1 MKRPYPNKDIDVC
14 LIATSEVDLG
24 IRSLSS
30 FLKEKGYRVV
40 LGLFGSLGSDRRD
53 ELESIHAWIQEMNPK
68 VVGITSLEYS
78 RETAV
83 GLIGALRG
91 AGRVVVAGGPDVT
104 ANPEYYIDHADYLIR
119 GEGEQALAEFV
130 DAVLTGKERTDI
142 LNLCFRGH
150 DGKMVQNKMRPLIQ
164 NLDEIPY
171 EDWLDVEHHFEL
183 QGSEVRQKQD
193 YAVLGLGGHTQD
205 RERSIFIY
213 TIRGCSFKCSF
224 CMNSQLRQ
232 LYPDEKY
239 VRKRSIESV
248 IARVEQLMI
257 QKASNVTVYF
267 FEDDFFARTSDEI
280 SHFCEE
286 WGKRIDLPFVVYGS
300 PLNITEEKL
309 KQLVGAGLILVQ
321 MGIQS
326 GSERTNYD
334 IYERAIGNEAT
345 INTVNMI
352 EKYIQKGR
360 FKMKYPSYEF
370 IINNPYEDENDLK
383 RTIRLIEAMKKPY
396 YAHMLSLECFQGSKL
411 YERAVKDGKISGRDE
426 TTRYD
431 INDTLRHFDS
441 LVKRG
446 GNYYLNSLIY
456 WMNGYHT
463 KGRCG
468 IVPAKMLGLLTWK
481 GTIWMFNRN
490 PWLISFLNYVL
501 PTNRR
506 VSNIEQKFKRYL
518 SRHLDTV
525 AGVIVRTN
533 EAALSEQRH

>member
-183 QGSEVRQKQD
+183 QGSRVRQKQD
-193 YAVLGLGGHTQD
+193 YALRDTNSHMRYG
-205 RERSIFIY
+205 ERHIFLF
-213 TIRGCSFKCSF
+213 TIRGCPLRCSY
-224 CMNSQLRQ
+224 CINSQNKR
-232 LYPDEKY
+232 LYPGENP
-239 VRKRSIESV
+239 VRKRSIGTIIRRIEELNREKKK
-248 IARVEQLMI
+248 IDI
-257 QKASNVTVYF
+257 VYF
-267 FEDDFFARTSDEI
+267 FEDDFFLRSIDETMEFAR
-280 SHFCEE
+280 E
-286 WGKRIDLPFVVYGS
+286 WKKRIDLPFFAFCTPS
-300 PLNITEEKL
+300 SISADKL
-309 KQLVGAGLILVQ
+309 EILLDAGLVFIGL
-321 MGIQS
+321 GIQS

-334 IYERAIGNEAT
+334 IYERRVGNAVTFKAVELLRKHIGR
-345 INTVNMI
+345 
-352 EKYIQKGR
+352 GR
-360 FKMKYPSYEF
+360 YGLELPNYDF
-370 IINNPYEDENDLK
+370 IINNPYEQEDDLR
-383 RTIRLIEAMKKPY
+383 RTIRFIEQLPKPY
-396 YAHMLSLECFQGSKL
+396 FAQMPSLLCFQGTTL
-411 YERAVKDGKISGRDE
+411 YEKAMHDGVLPGRDE
-426 TTRYD
+426 ATRH
-431 INDTLRHFDS
+431 NCHDTVRHFDF
-441 LVKRG
+441 LVRRG
-446 GNYYLNSLIY
+446 GNYYLNSLMY

-463 KGRCG
+463 RWRYG
-468 IVPAKMLGLLTWK
+468 IVPAPLVKVLTWRA
-481 GTIWMFNRN
+481 TIRMFNKIPR
-490 PWLISFLNYVL
+490 LITLLNRIM
-501 PTNRR
+501 PTHTRAE
-506 VSNIEQKFKRYL
+506 VWKMELKERYA
-518 SRHLDTV
+518 RYAAAF
-525 AGVIVRTN
+525 AGHGN
-533 EAALSEQRH
+533 